1 MTDYEKGY
9 ERGRD
14 EILAMRTAVAAA
26 HLSMWSLGSCHA
38 GSAKETVRITGERN
52 VIWMSDDYFD
62 KRDGG

>member
-14 EILAMRTAVAAA
+14 EILA
-26 HLSMWSLGSCHA
+26 SCHA